1 MKKILF
7 TLCLSASI
15 FSCKNA
21 NNTDNISES
30 TDQVTP
36 KTPIEVTENT
46 ERLTDSIQVKN
57 LQVGGENPDEKVKFH
72 TSYPS
77 TFYDFI
83 NQSEEEF
90 VQAYFDLFKENKERI
105 GETAVGGIDFGQ
117 HFQLVENSPQF
128 ITFLI
133 ERYTSY
139 GNNYDTQ
146 FFTHIYDIKA
156 KKQIKFSELFSSQEK
171 FNTFVNLAQDKVTKI
186 LKQKINELDGLTEQ
200 DKKTMWQNS
209 EDMLI
214 EGSSAND
221 KNYHAFSWDEKGNL
235 RIYFDKYQLASG
247 NFGSF
252 EISFTPDE
260 YSNLIDKK
268 YQGVFHIQP
277 QEEEEVTTPARSDT
291 YQPQAGD
298 VDCGKEPCV
307 ALTFDDGPSVH
318 TAKLL
323 DILKENNVK
332 ATFFVLGKSAKVQK
346 NTILRTY
353 KEGHQIG
360 NHSWDHKDLK
370 NLAKSSVESQI
381 YDTNNTVK
389 DITGEAPHLMR
400 PPYGS
405 MNATVKEVANMPI
418 ILWNLDPLDWK
429 DRNASIVAERMSK
442 ANKNGIVLAHDI
454 HKTTVDAIPQVIKA
468 LKEKGY
474 HLVTI
479 DQLFAGQELKNGQKY
494 SQRK

>member
-7 TLCLSASI
+7 TLCLSATI
-15 FSCKNA
+15 LSCKNA
-21 NNTDNISES
+21 NNTQDNNNSSDKVEQS
-30 TDQVTP
+30 
-36 KTPIEVTENT
+36 TPIEVTENT
-46 ERLTDSIQVKN
+46 ESLTDSIQVKN
-57 LQVGGENPDEKVKFH
+57 IQVGGEDPNEKVKFH
-72 TSYPS
+72 ASYPS
-77 TFYDFI
+77 TLYDFI
-83 NQSEEEF
+83 NQAEEEF
-90 VQAYFDLFKENKERI
+90 VQTYFDEFKENADRR
-105 GETAVGGIDFGQ
+105 GDDAVGGLDFGQ
-117 HFQLVENSPQF
+117 HFQLVENSPEF

-146 FFTHIYDIKA
+146 FFTHIYDLKA
-156 KKQIKFSELFSSQEK
+156 QKQIQFSDLFASEEDFHQ
-171 FNTFVNLAQDKVTKI
+171 FVRLTQDKLTQTF
-186 LKQKINELDGLTEQ
+186 KQRIEEMDGLTEQ
-200 DKKTMWQNS
+200 DKRTMWQNS
-209 EDMLI
+209 KDMLL
-214 EGSSAND
+214 EGSAAND
-221 KNYHAFSWDEKGNL
+221 KNYHAFSWDQKGNL
-235 RIYFDKYQLASG
+235 KVYFDKYQLASG

-252 EISFTPDE
+252 EVSFTPEE
-260 YSNLIDKK
+260 YSHLINPQ
-268 YQGVFHIQP
+268 YQGVFHVQP
-277 QEEEEVTTPARSDT
+277 TAEEEITTPAVSDS
-291 YQPQAGD
+291 YQPRPGD

-332 ATFFVLGKSAKVQK
+332 ATFFVLGKSAQVQK
-346 NTILRTY
+346 NTLRRTY
-353 KEGHQIG
+353 QEGHQIG

-370 NLAKSSVESQI
+370 NLAKSSIEHQI
-381 YDTNNTVK
+381 HDTNDAVK

-405 MNATVKEVANMPI
+405 MNSTVKEVANMPI

-429 DRNASIVAERMSK
+429 DRDAKTVADRMSK

-454 HKTTVDAIPQVIKA
+454 HKTTVEAIPQVIKA
-468 LKEKGY
+468 LKDKGY